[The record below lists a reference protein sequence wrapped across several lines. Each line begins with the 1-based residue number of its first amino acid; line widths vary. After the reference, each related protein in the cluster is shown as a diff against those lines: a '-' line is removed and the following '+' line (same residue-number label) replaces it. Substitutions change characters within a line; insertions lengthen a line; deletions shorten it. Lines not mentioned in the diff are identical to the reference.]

1 VVRVS
6 MKSRRWIAVAG
17 AAVAVAAGTGALLLA
32 GGSSAQAPVTLTV
45 MTDVARFRDVN
56 VPGRSAVGNYFV
68 GRRVLVNETGE
79 SELGTMVEQCMEVHN
94 SREVCDAVFTLK
106 GRGRLITRG
115 ILLRHPGPVI
125 AFAVTGGTGEFAA
138 ARGVARFADQG
149 DGRYVITFE
158 LVP

>member
-1 VVRVS
+1 MRVS

-17 AAVAVAAGTGALLLA
+17 AAVTVAAGAGALLLA
-32 GGSSAQAPVTLTV
+32 GGSFAQAPVTLTV
-45 MTDVARFRDVN
+45 MTDAARFREVN

-68 GRRVLVNETGE
+68 GRRVLLNESAE
-79 SELGTMVEQCMEVHN
+79 SQLGSMVEQCMAVHN
-94 SREVCDAVFTLK
+94 SREVCDAVFTLN
-106 GRGRLITRG
+106 GRGRIITKG
-115 ILLRHPGPVI
+115 ILHRTPGSVT